1 MAETR
6 IRVTTATL
14 EGEMLF
20 EGQRVGFTA
29 EISRD
34 RVDVRF
40 DERSNVDAWRAFRLL
55 ERWIDEHLRG

>member
-1 MAETR
+1 MVDTR

-29 EISRD
+29 EISREK
-34 RVDVRF
+34 VDVRF
-40 DERSNVDAWRAFRLL
+40 DEKCDAWHAFRLL